1 MKRRLA
7 LLALLPALA
16 LGQGNSQPRIALI
29 MDDLGYNSS
38 RGRAVLELPAAI
50 TCAVIPRAP
59 QSPRLARE
67 AIAAGKEVMLHLP
80 MANEGDAPLGK
91 GGLRKGMSARQI
103 RTRVRAALERIPQ
116 AVGAN
121 NHMGS
126 ITTTRDAIMRP
137 VMRELAQQQRYFI
150 DSLTT
155 PKSVAAKMARRVQ
168 VPTASRDVFL
178 DNQRDL
184 LRINEQ
190 FNKLIAQARRQGQAI
205 GIGHPYPETITYL
218 KKVLPLLPE
227 MGIELVP
234 VSRLITTR
242 KPGEPRKLA
251 NKP

>member
-1 MKRRLA
+1 MSRGLA

-16 LGQGNSQPRIALI
+16 LGQGQARIALI
-29 MDDLGYNSS
+29 MDDLGYDSG
-38 RGRAVLELPAAI
+38 RGEAVLELPAAI

-80 MANEGDAPLGK
+80 MATEGQAPLGK
-91 GGLRKGMSARQI
+91 GGLRDGMSAQQVRE
-103 RTRVRAALERIPQ
+103 RVRAALERIPQ

-126 ITTTRDAIMRP
+126 VITTRADIMRP
-137 VMRELAQQQRYFI
+137 VMRELAQQRRYFV

-155 PKSVAAKMARRVQ
+155 PKSIAEKTARHMQ

-178 DNQRDL
+178 DNQRDM

-190 FNKLIAQARRQGQAI
+190 FNKLIAKARRDGRAI
-205 GIGHPYPETITYL
+205 GIGHPYPETISYL

-234 VSRLITTR
+234 VSRLLASPDGPQ
-242 KPGEPRKLA
+242 KKLA
-251 NKP
+251 ERQ